1 MKESA
6 IEEKL
11 VRGVKA
17 LGGRAYKFVSPGN
30 AGVPDRI
37 VVFPGGQVIFVELKT
52 ETGRLSKVQTFQI
65 EILTRMGC
73 RVDVLHGPAD
83 VNKFLDLLSKEV
95 RP

>member
-73 RVDVLHGPAD
+73 RVDVLHGPAG